1 MPYKVVK
8 VTGGFKVKTKKPGR
22 PKFHS
27 KKPLTKSMA
36 EKQARAL
43 YRAEGMKKK

>member
-1 MPYKVVK
+1 MPYSVVK
-8 VTGGFKVKTKKPGR
+8 VKGGYKVKTKKPGR

-27 KKPLTKSMA
+27 KKALTKTMA

-43 YRAEGMKKK
+43 YRAEGIKIK